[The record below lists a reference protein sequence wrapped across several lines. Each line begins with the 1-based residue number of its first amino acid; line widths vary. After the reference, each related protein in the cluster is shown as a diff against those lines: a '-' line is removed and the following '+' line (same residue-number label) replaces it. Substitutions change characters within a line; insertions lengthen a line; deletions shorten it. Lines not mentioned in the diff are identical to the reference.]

1 VSNNIKLAYGREE
14 QIFSHDGIDI
24 LSVLKVADIPPVES
38 IGPAIKSALNN
49 PIECPPLK
57 KVVSQGDR
65 VALIVNDDTR
75 VANTAAFLPYL
86 LSEIEAGGVSREDIA
101 IVFSNGT
108 HRLLPEKIQAELL
121 GEEIFGRYRIINHD
135 CHDRENLV
143 YVGTTSRGNRVEINR
158 TVADADKVIL
168 TGSIVYHF
176 FAGYGGG
183 RKAMV
188 PGVAG
193 FDTILF
199 NHRLMLEP
207 GAELGRLEG
216 NPVHEDLLE
225 AARLAK
231 PNFLFN
237 AVLNDKKQFLGFF
250 AGDYIKA
257 HKAGCQ
263 LVDRAYGV
271 EISEKADLVVAS
283 CGGHPKDLNMYQA
296 QKTLD
301 NAVRAVSPG
310 GVVILLARCPEG
322 LGSAVLDEWL
332 DRYSS
337 PAEIYEAVKKNFV
350 IGGHKAYAISRLT
363 EKAKIIMVSELP
375 DTVVSKAYMH
385 PARDL
390 QVALDMALSFLN
402 KDKPTAYIMPQGSL
416 TLPCLR

>member
-1 VSNNIKLAYGREE
+1 
-14 QIFSHDGIDI
+14 
-24 LSVLKVADIPPVES
+24 
-38 IGPAIKSALNN
+38 
-49 PIECPPLK
+49 
-57 KVVSQGDR
+57 
-65 VALIVNDDTR
+65 
-75 VANTAAFLPYL
+75 
-86 LSEIEAGGVSREDIA
+86 
-101 IVFSNGT
+101 
-108 HRLLPEKIQAELL
+108 
-121 GEEIFGRYRIINHD
+121 
-135 CHDRENLV
+135 
-143 YVGTTSRGNRVEINR
+143 
-158 TVADADKVIL
+158 
-168 TGSIVYHF
+168 
-176 FAGYGGG
+176 
-183 RKAMV
+183 
-188 PGVAG
+188 
-193 FDTILF
+193 
-199 NHRLMLEP
+199 
-207 GAELGRLEG
+207 
-216 NPVHEDLLE
+216 
-225 AARLAK
+225 
-231 PNFLFN
+231 
-237 AVLNDKKQFLGFF
+237 LNDKKQFLGFF

-283 CGGHPKDLNMYQA
+283 CGGHPKDLNLYQA

>member
-1 VSNNIKLAYGREE
+1 MSNNIKLAYGREE

-86 LSEIEAGGVSREDIA
+86 LSEIEAGGVSRQDIA

-121 GEEIFGRYRIINHD
+121 GEEIFGSYRIINHD

-158 TVADADKVIL
+158 TVAEADKVIL

-225 AARLAK
+225 AAAWQNPIFSL
-231 PNFLFN
+231 
-237 AVLNDKKQFLGFF
+237 
-250 AGDYIKA
+250 
-257 HKAGCQ
+257 
-263 LVDRAYGV
+263 
-271 EISEKADLVVAS
+271 
-283 CGGHPKDLNMYQA
+283 
-296 QKTLD
+296 
-301 NAVRAVSPG
+301 
-310 GVVILLARCPEG
+310 
-322 LGSAVLDEWL
+322 
-332 DRYSS
+332 
-337 PAEIYEAVKKNFV
+337 
-350 IGGHKAYAISRLT
+350 
-363 EKAKIIMVSELP
+363 
-375 DTVVSKAYMH
+375 
-385 PARDL
+385 
-390 QVALDMALSFLN
+390 
-402 KDKPTAYIMPQGSL
+402 MPF
-416 TLPCLR
+416 